1 MIVYFKFIIFRRKTL
16 KILKRESEK
25 RMVRAVRLKR
35 MGRVVRR
42 TVSMREREVRME
54 ERGPRREEK
63 LERIWL
69 TLKLLI
75 RFVSNTNLFSNIVT
89 IS

>member
-16 KILKRESEK
+16 KILKRESQK
-25 RMVRAVRLKR
+25 RMVRAVRIKR

-75 RFVSNTNLFSNIVT
+75 RFVSNKNLFSNIVT